1 MSAHESMMAALSA
14 LMSSNND
21 QRRAAEAFYNT
32 QLESNPPSTIEC
44 LITIFSSTTSDFM
57 ARSLAGVLLRRAVEK
72 YTKTLDPA
80 MNVALRSKLLSL
92 WTSENNGMLLKRLA
106 HVLAQSATESTW
118 AELLPCVISHAN
130 VNGSSS
136 VLVSSLSLV
145 EVVAEYCPDDIQSQ
159 LTVVGSFL
167 GTQIGNTD
175 IKVQVACARSAG
187 ACIMALEDDNAR
199 NSFKSALQPII
210 NVLGGA
216 LSRGDEADA
225 VSIMENLVAVAQ
237 IQPIFFKGAIDGVVS
252 AMLTVAG
259 SDGLEFP
266 TRSLALEL
274 VVTLTETAPALARRC
289 TGLVEGLVPLSM
301 TLALEVEEE
310 EEVGITHTL
319 LTLLTC
325 LCFFCIL

>member
-1 MSAHESMMAALSA
+1 M
-14 LMSSNND
+14 
-21 QRRAAEAFYNT
+21 
-32 QLESNPPSTIEC
+32 
-44 LITIFSSTTSDFM
+44 
-57 ARSLAGVLLRRAVEK
+57 
-72 YTKTLDPA
+72 
-80 MNVALRSKLLSL
+80 
-92 WTSENNGMLLKRLA
+92 
-106 HVLAQSATESTW
+106 
-118 AELLPCVISHAN
+118 
-130 VNGSSS
+130 
-136 VLVSSLSLV
+136 
-145 EVVAEYCPDDIQSQ
+145 
-159 LTVVGSFL
+159 
-167 GTQIGNTD
+167 
-175 IKVQVACARSAG
+175 
-187 ACIMALEDDNAR
+187 
-199 NSFKSALQPII
+199 
-210 NVLGGA
+210 
-216 LSRGDEADA
+216 
-225 VSIMENLVAVAQ
+225 AVAQ